1 MCPPSAI
8 LLLLLGLLFGLT
20 GDDAAVAASDDA
32 KSSSQGVIALTAKN
46 FDSSLRDGNA
56 WLVEFYAPW

>member
-1 MCPPSAI
+1 MYP
-8 LLLLLGLLFGLT
+8 L
-20 GDDAAVAASDDA
+20 AAAASDDA